1 MMLAGKVALVT
12 GAASG
17 IGRATALLMAA
28 EGAQVVTADID
39 ADGAAATAGVIA
51 QQGGEALAVTA
62 DVTDDA
68 QVAAM
73 VAATLARFGRLDCAF
88 NNAGVAPREAAPLAA
103 IEPAEW
109 QRVIAANL
117 TSVFLCLR
125 HEIPAM
131 IAGGGGA
138 IVNTAS
144 IAGRIALASAG
155 AYVAAKHG
163 VIGLTRNAA
172 LDHARDGIRVNA
184 VCPGFVDTPLASR
197 GIERRRAAILA
208 RVPMARIGEPAEIAQ
223 LVVWLCS
230 ERASFVNGADVAAD
244 GGHVAN

>member
-28 EGAQVVTADID
+28 EGARVVATDID

-51 QQGGEALAVTA
+51 QQGGEALAVSA

-88 NNAGVAPREAAPLAA
+88 NNAGVAPREAAPVAA

-109 QRVIAANL
+109 QRVIATNL

-144 IAGRIALASAG
+144 IAGRIALANAG

-184 VCPGFVDTPLASR
+184 VCPGFVETPLASR

-230 ERASFVNGADVAAD
+230 DRASFVNGADVAAD

>member
-28 EGAQVVTADID
+28 EGARVIAADIN

-73 VAATLARFGRLDCAF
+73 VAAGIARFGRLDCAF
-88 NNAGVAPREAAPLAA
+88 NNAGVAPVRGEPLGA

-109 QRVIAANL
+109 HRVIAANL

-125 HEIPAM
+125 HEIAAM
-131 IAGGGGA
+131 AGQGGA

-144 IAGRIALASAG
+144 IAGRIALPLSG

-172 LDHARDGIRVNA
+172 VDHAKDGIRVNA
-184 VCPGFVDTPLASR
+184 VCPGYVETPLASR
-197 GIERRRAAILA
+197 AIARRWDAIMA
-208 RVPMARIGEPAEIAQ
+208 RVPMARTGTPEEIAE

-230 ERASFVNGADVAAD
+230 DRAAFVNGEAIAAD
-244 GGHVAN
+244 GGHTAN